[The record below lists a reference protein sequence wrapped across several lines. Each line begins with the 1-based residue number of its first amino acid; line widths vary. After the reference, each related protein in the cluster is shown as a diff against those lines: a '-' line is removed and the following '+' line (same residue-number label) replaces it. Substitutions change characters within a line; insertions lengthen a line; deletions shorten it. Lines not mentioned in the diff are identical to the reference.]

1 MSSDIFVWIAA
12 FLTIAI
18 YSFLYKDNPLYKAAE
33 HLFVGVSVGYS
44 IVILYFNVVSPRLL
58 VPLFQ
63 EGDWVLIFPALIG
76 LLMVSRFFPK
86 YDWLSR
92 ITIAFVL
99 GISTGI
105 NLPLIIQAS
114 LLKQLQGTM
123 LAMTNLNDILIVV
136 GVFCVMIY
144 FYFSSEHKGIVNSV
158 SKIGIL
164 FIMVGFGAS
173 FGYTVMARISL
184 LIGRLEFL
192 FHDWIH
198 LIK

>member
-1 MSSDIFVWIAA
+1 M
-12 FLTIAI
+12 
-18 YSFLYKDNPLYKAAE
+18 
-33 HLFVGVSVGYS
+33 
-44 IVILYFNVVSPRLL
+44 
-58 VPLFQ
+58 
-63 EGDWVLIFPALIG
+63 IFPTLIG
-76 LLMVSRFFPK
+76 FLMVSRFFPK

-92 ITIAFVL
+92 ITIAFML

-123 LAMTNLNDILIVV
+123 LPMTDINSILIVI
-136 GVFCVMIY
+136 GVLCVMIY
-144 FYFSSEHKGIVNSV
+144 FFFSSEHKGIVNTT

-192 FHDWIH
+192 FGDWIH
-198 LIK
+198 LIKY

>member
-1 MSSDIFVWIAA
+1 MSSDIYVWIAA
-12 FLTIAI
+12 LLTLAI

-44 IVILYFNVVSPRLL
+44 IVISYYQIVLPRLIN
-58 VPLFQ
+58 PIFH

-76 LLMVSRFFPK
+76 CLMFSRFFQK

-99 GISTGI
+99 GVSTGI

-114 LLKQLQGTM
+114 MLKQLQGTM
-123 LAMTNLNDILIVV
+123 LPMTDMNSILIVI
-136 GVFCVMIY
+136 GVLCVMIY
-144 FYFSSEHKGIVNSV
+144 FFFSSEHKGIVNSV

-164 FIMVGFGAS
+164 FIMIGFGAS

-192 FHDWIH
+192 FQDWIP